1 MEKGQTIDS
10 KYRIDDVL
18 GGGSFSDVFVVE
30 GPTGRSALKLLRKAL
45 SREPTGEAVADF
57 KHEFA
62 ILKDLAHP
70 NICRILD
77 FGFDPQLKQYYYT
90 TELVE
95 GRDLFEATEGK
106 SVDVVLELFVQALR
120 AFHYLHSYKVF
131 HFDVKAANML
141 TAPQTEA
148 PQKANPLKSLFSSK
162 KMPSPSAISGLNIK
176 VIDFGLASIDPGGK
190 MIGTPAYMAPEIIA
204 KERPDA
210 RADLYSL
217 GVLFYACLTRQ
228 NPFRAKSV
236 PETLKNQQTLV
247 APPASSLREDI
258 PPYLDRILARLLE
271 KNPANRYQRAD
282 EVLREIN
289 SYSPRKFAMET
300 RETLMSY
307 LPEEG
312 RLIGRKGE
320 GAAFARSYERVFS
333 PTSPDTMG
341 FLLILGE
348 PGTGKSRLL
357 KDFKYASQLKGV
369 SVESASVKDPEDL
382 KLWLDVFRRQAT
394 EGRPTVFL
402 LDDIDQW
409 KEADDSFQQFRGALA
424 RLVFGDATDRLPV
437 LWVGSAVSEE
447 AIPASLKDLLSSLH
461 SETLNLETL
470 KLGPFSHD
478 ELKEYVSSLT
488 GLDDPPAGLLDG
500 LESRTNGNP
509 LLVTELL
516 RSLIDRGALF
526 DAAGRWKKTTFEDL
540 GLDFSKARFSG
551 VLEELLYGRYEK
563 LPAGLKPALEAMA
576 VAGRLRAG
584 EISRMTGIENPAPL
598 LELLLSFDLITR
610 DSAAG
615 DEPGTRYHL
624 KNGMLAEL
632 ISEKL
637 KTERLQE
644 LHDRAAELHPA
655 GSPARIRHEMRGNDP
670 QRAYELARRE
680 AEKSLQEAHGREA
693 AELLRF
699 ALALPVKRPPEQE
712 IEMMLKLGEAC
723 LISLD
728 YAQALEAFGRVEQ
741 ILSGMKDRLENMH
754 LQVDA
759 LLRIGGVYLK
769 MGEIE
774 KSRGSLSAALALL
787 HYLKGDRVR
796 ELVAENL
803 RGAILVQEGKIEEA
817 RALFERTR
825 TRWETEL
832 SAEECSRVTNN
843 DLGVVCLMEH
853 RYAEALK
860 YLRRDLELHQALG
873 DRLLLARTHYNVGQ
887 AHLGVKD
894 FTAAVEHYQ
903 LSANLAQA
911 LKHTELLLRA
921 YNGLGN
927 ACNLMGRADD
937 AVSFYERGL
946 DLCERTGDLRS
957 HAAIEVNIGI
967 IEASRGD
974 YESAQR
980 RLEPAIAFLKA
991 LKNRF
996 AIDRQVL
1003 VRALLEEGDVSLKRK
1018 SWKPA
1023 EDALR
1028 EALRISEEDDSKPLR
1043 FWILYTLAELH
1054 REKGDVSEFRKLLP
1068 EIKRAAQSAEEIEK
1082 LDALGPAESSTP
1094 PAPPAKPIEATI
1106 VQSITPPAAEQS
1118 RAAPPAPPSP
1128 AASIAVSPVPDAS
1141 LPPDFRS
1148 RLLEIH
1154 RDVNAGTD
1162 LSLVFKKV
1170 VHLAIDLA
1178 GMEEGQI
1185 KEPSKKEIQDK
1196 LTEMSVK
1203 IEQFESLIQASTRRG
1218 TKYDYGAVV
1227 ARSRPMLEIFRLL
1240 DKITDT
1246 DLAVFVHG
1254 ESGTGKEL
1262 IARALHDNS
1271 ERKKGRFVAVN
1282 CGAIPATLM
1291 ESELFGHK
1299 AGAFTGATR
1308 DKKGLFEEADGGTLF
1323 LDEVGELELTLQA
1336 KLLRAVQ
1343 EGEFYR
1349 LGDNRPLKTDVRIV
1363 SASNKDIEKLSGD
1376 GRFREDLYYRLCQ
1389 IRIDLPALRERR
1401 EDIPILIDAFVRQEA
1416 GRPLKISS
1424 RLLKAMIEYDWPGN
1438 IRELE
1443 NVVKV
1448 AVALAEDGV
1457 IDARS
1462 IPSNYAVSKYLA
1474 AMKSGKSEAS
1484 VVPMEAP
1491 PAPRAPQPQ
1500 TSLPKDGPA
1509 IDGKN
1514 KYDPAKSW
1522 YDYEKLIIA
1531 KAYRLTGFNA
1541 KEAGTMLGLAPAT
1554 VYKKIRVMGL
1564 TDKNHPLYAD
1574 EFHYEQGR
1582 ALQDYL
1588 KPVFKAALEHAGNK
1602 PYTAI
1607 ANLKVSQGYFYKVMK
1622 GA

>member
-1 MEKGQTIDS
+1 
-10 KYRIDDVL
+10 
-18 GGGSFSDVFVVE
+18 
-30 GPTGRSALKLLRKAL
+30 
-45 SREPTGEAVADF
+45 
-57 KHEFA
+57 
-62 ILKDLAHP
+62 
-70 NICRILD
+70 
-77 FGFDPQLKQYYYT
+77 
-90 TELVE
+90 
-95 GRDLFEATEGK
+95 
-106 SVDVVLELFVQALR
+106 
-120 AFHYLHSYKVF
+120 
-131 HFDVKAANML
+131 
-141 TAPQTEA
+141 
-148 PQKANPLKSLFSSK
+148 
-162 KMPSPSAISGLNIK
+162 MPSPSVLSGLNIK

-217 GVLFYACLTRQ
+217 GVLFYTCLTRK

-236 PETLKNQQTLV
+236 PETLKNQQTLI
-247 APPASSLREDI
+247 APAASSLRDDV

-320 GAAFARSYERVFS
+320 GEAFARSYEKVFS

-369 SVESASVKDPEDL
+369 SAESASVKDPEEL

-409 KEADDSFQQFRGALA
+409 KEADDSFQQFRGAMA
-424 RLVFGDATDRLPV
+424 RLVFGDPTDRLPV
-437 LWVGSAVSEE
+437 LFAATASSRDAMPPSFSEIFPKE
-447 AIPASLKDLLSSLH
+447 S
-461 SETLNLETL
+461 LETL
-470 KLGPFSHD
+470 SLGPFSHD

-500 LESRTNGNP
+500 LETRTNGNP

-526 DAAGRWKKTTFEDL
+526 DSGGRWKKTTFEDL

-680 AEKSLQEAHGREA
+680 ADKSLQEARGREA
-693 AELLRF
+693 AELFRF
-699 ALALPVKRPPEQE
+699 ALALSVKRPPEQE
-712 IEMMLKLGEAC
+712 IEMTLKLGEAC

-728 YAQALEAFGRVEQ
+728 YAQALEALGRVEK

-769 MGEIE
+769 MGEID

-803 RGAILVQEGKIEEA
+803 HGAILVQEGKIEEA

-887 AHLGVKD
+887 AHLGLKD

-911 LKHTELLLRA
+911 LKNTELLLRA

-927 ACNLMGRADD
+927 AYNLMGRADD

-974 YESAQR
+974 YERAQR

-1003 VRALLEEGDVSLKRK
+1003 VRALLEEGDVSLKCK

-1054 REKGDVSEFRKLLP
+1054 REKGDVAEFRKLLP
-1068 EIKRAAQSAEEIEK
+1068 EIKKAAQSAEEIEK
-1082 LDALGPAESSTP
+1082 LDSLGPVESSTP
-1094 PAPPAKPIEATI
+1094 PAPPAPPARPVEATI
-1106 VQSITPPAAEQS
+1106 AQPIAPVAEQT
-1118 RAAPPAPPSP
+1118 RAAPPSPPS
-1128 AASIAVSPVPDAS
+1128 PDAS

-1185 KEPSKKEIQDK
+1185 KEPSKKDIQDK
-1196 LTEMSVK
+1196 LSEMSVK

-1262 IARALHDNS
+1262 IAAPCTIT
-1271 ERKKGRFVAVN
+1271 A
-1282 CGAIPATLM
+1282 
-1291 ESELFGHK
+1291 
-1299 AGAFTGATR
+1299 
-1308 DKKGLFEEADGGTLF
+1308 
-1323 LDEVGELELTLQA
+1323 
-1336 KLLRAVQ
+1336 
-1343 EGEFYR
+1343 
-1349 LGDNRPLKTDVRIV
+1349 
-1363 SASNKDIEKLSGD
+1363 
-1376 GRFREDLYYRLCQ
+1376 
-1389 IRIDLPALRERR
+1389 RERR
-1401 EDIPILIDAFVRQEA
+1401 PA
-1416 GRPLKISS
+1416 SS
-1424 RLLKAMIEYDWPGN
+1424 PSTA
-1438 IRELE
+1438 
-1443 NVVKV
+1443 
-1448 AVALAEDGV
+1448 
-1457 IDARS
+1457 ARS
-1462 IPSNYAVSKYLA
+1462 PPHSWR
-1474 AMKSGKSEAS
+1474 AS
-1484 VVPMEAP
+1484 SSATR
-1491 PAPRAPQPQ
+1491 PAPSPEPRATRRVCSKKP
-1500 TSLPKDGPA
+1500 T
-1509 IDGKN
+1509 
-1514 KYDPAKSW
+1514 
-1522 YDYEKLIIA
+1522 
-1531 KAYRLTGFNA
+1531 
-1541 KEAGTMLGLAPAT
+1541 AGLSFWT
-1554 VYKKIRVMGL
+1554 RS
-1564 TDKNHPLYAD
+1564 
-1574 EFHYEQGR
+1574 E
-1582 ALQDYL
+1582 
-1588 KPVFKAALEHAGNK
+1588 
-1602 PYTAI
+1602 
-1607 ANLKVSQGYFYKVMK
+1607 SSS
-1622 GA
+1622 